1 MADNKDT
8 KQTSD
13 GSKFDGDKERFD
25 LIPMRP
31 LIALARLFTKGAK
44 KYGVRNWEKGIQSG
58 RLFSAMIRHAFKYW
72 GGEKLDPEDG
82 QHHLT
87 AVMWNAMC
95 LMELEETHPEMDDR
109 TENNKRFTDSETMY
123 DETI

>member
-1 MADNKDT
+1 
-8 KQTSD
+8 
-13 GSKFDGDKERFD
+13 
-25 LIPMRP
+25 
-31 LIALARLFTKGAK
+31 
-44 KYGVRNWEKGIQSG
+44 
-58 RLFSAMIRHAFKYW
+58 MIRHAFKYW

-123 DETI
+123 DETT